1 MVHWSVNLRQIYVD
15 QWPRLSLFSFVGD
28 CSCSSMTVTVLF
40 PRLVIQQH
48 FFLHFLP
55 SISQLLPTK
64 NFLCYLSCQ
73 NEILSCC
80 HFHVWCHGRRT
91 DFQLLHCLGRRGEQA
106 NGHLMSSSQ
115 QMLMCPEITWHKHS
129 FNEWRMWNRLYY
141 NFQFA
146 FELSKL
152 HEYPKTFLSICQ
164 QMSALRIVKGNI
176 LWAERC

>member
-1 MVHWSVNLRQIYVD
+1 MDQGSVNLGQISVD
-15 QWPRLSLFSFVGD
+15 QCPGLSLVCFVGD
-28 CSCSSMTVTVLF
+28 CSCSSMIVAILSLGLLF
-40 PRLVIQQH
+40 TT

-80 HFHVWCHGRRT
+80 HFHVWCHGGKT
-91 DFQLLHCLGRRGEQA
+91 DFQLLHCLGRREDQA

-164 QMSALRIVKGNI
+164 QMNALRIVKGNI